1 MSTPSVEPGRI
12 PGMRTAAPTVFVAT
26 SEGLAV
32 VDTIAVERAINGGRK
47 GWSLTTDEARIAAD
61 LILKHGLPPTAAS
74 VRAGVNWA
82 TLCAWFPDVVAPAPE
97 GSARSSGR
105 KRRRP
110 DRSPVKCGT
119 RRGYARH
126 KRRKERVCERCR
138 AAYALAYRYYR
149 TNGTY
154 IGAPELTD
162 TDMAVAA

>member
-1 MSTPSVEPGRI
+1 MTAAVDAGRL

-26 SEGLAV
+26 PDGLAV
-32 VDTIAVERAINGGRK
+32 VDTIAVERAVNGERK
-47 GWSLTTDEARIAAD
+47 GWSLTRDEARIVAD
-61 LILKHGLPPTAAS
+61 LILSRGLPPTLAT

-82 TLCAWFPDVVAPAPE
+82 TLCEWFPDVVAPVPE
-97 GSARSSGR
+97 GKARPGE
-105 KRRRP
+105 RRRP

-119 RRGYARH
+119 RRGYDRH

-149 TNGTY
+149 THGTY

-162 TDMAVAA
+162 TNMAVAA